1 MDVRN
6 VGHVFFYDGTDNS
19 FPQEEAYTVV
29 DLSAG
34 YRIGERGLYV
44 YGRNLTNEK
53 YVESFQAGNLLAMVS
68 FGDPRTFG
76 AGVRYEFRGAARDPL
91 RGGLFS
97 SIQHRED
104 NPCVSGDKR
113 DGTDVERKETVDFPF
128 KVHAEIT

>member
-76 AGVRYEFRGAARDPL
+76 AGVRYEFRGQPETLYGEGCFLRYNTART
-91 RGGLFS
+91 
-97 SIQHRED
+97 I
-104 NPCVSGDKR
+104 
-113 DGTDVERKETVDFPF
+113 
-128 KVHAEIT
+128 HA